1 MNFKQTDRFFPTKA
15 PHTSRPQPTNGSGPV
30 ARRDP
35 AAQAGPSRWNLV
47 EPAGSKLPFET
58 RCPARVSIKTYK
70 KENRSFRNGFLSG
83 FQPQESLAAHS
94 FIRAQRGNKDSDLR
108 ALGGA
113 FLLFLVDSGMRR
125 NQKGIPRS
133 AERVSG
139 LCPENPRPFEK
150 GRRKLPLGLRC
161 FFSKKRPSPKGR
173 SLKNHLCD

>member
-58 RCPARVSIKTYK
+58 RCPTRVSIKTYTK
-70 KENRSFRNGFLSG
+70 GKTNQMVGLSR
-83 FQPQESLAAHS
+83 E
-94 FIRAQRGNKDSDLR
+94 LR
-108 ALGGA
+108 VCGRA
-113 FLLFLVDSGMRR
+113 FLLFLVDSGIGR
-125 NQKGIPRS
+125 NQKGIPRP
-133 AERVSG
+133 ARRVSG

-161 FFSKKRPSPKGR
+161 FTRKKDRPRRDGLLKTIYAI
-173 SLKNHLCD
+173 SLRCTKPAASADE